1 MVVPE
6 AMNGTLAAEI
16 VVESNGGTR
25 RIAVRV
31 GLPDSTPEIP
41 APVAGMTG
49 MPGSEL
55 FRHLGRKIASYPMP
69 TRLLA
74 GVLGALAF
82 RALVLASGWIP
93 IGAGGASLLQPRLPA
108 LGRRVR
114 HPRPDRGRAQGQGG
128 RRGPPVRSDRG
139 RCRVGLVRSHG
150 RGGGLR
156 RRAHDRADPRS
167 LGLLTLGGGA
177 ALGGHR
183 RGRRGDHRLALPS
196 SRNIP
201 GGLAMRIRT
210 SDRGNPAAR
219 RPGAVEHGANP
230 RRHRQRP
237 TAASVAVTGV
247 SEKAFPRITVQF
259 EVKRG
264 DGSYLRDARRD
275 DFRVTEDGREIPVV
289 EFLAPVTSELIPTTL
304 VLVVDRSG
312 SMRNEDRIGGLKR
325 AVAAFLAKLPAGSRV
340 ALVSFASEVDRLSEF
355 TTDLAGV
362 REAVDGLEAD
372 GSTKFY
378 DAVARSLELLE
389 GESGRRAVL
398 ALTDGEDTA
407 SEATLDSVIASAKRL
422 GLPVYTLGLGREGEV
437 RSQELRLLADSTRG
451 QYYPARRADQLRAI
465 YEQIAERIGSGYVL
479 TYQTDRS
486 LPDGTLRP
494 IRVSYRGGRSSG
506 EAAVFIPGMVVP
518 AGGWSPLFL
527 GLATLLGALL
537 LLPPYLTR
545 RAVPR

>member
-1 MVVPE
+1 MTIRRLI
-6 AMNGTLAAEI
+6 AAILILAALAR
-16 VVESNGGTR
+16 SSMAQT
-25 RIAVRV
+25 
-31 GLPDSTPEIP
+31 P
-41 APVAGMTG
+41 AP
-49 MPGSEL
+49 
-55 FRHLGRKIASYPMP
+55 
-69 TRLLA
+69 
-74 GVLGALAF
+74 
-82 RALVLASGWIP
+82 
-93 IGAGGASLLQPRLPA
+93 Q
-108 LGRRVR
+108 
-114 HPRPDRGRAQGQGG
+114 
-128 RRGPPVRSDRG
+128 
-139 RCRVGLVRSHG
+139 
-150 RGGGLR
+150 
-156 RRAHDRADPRS
+156 
-167 LGLLTLGGGA
+167 A
-177 ALGGHR
+177 ATDG
-183 RGRRGDHRLALPS
+183 
-196 SRNIP
+196 
-201 GGLAMRIRT
+201 T
-210 SDRGNPAAR
+210 
-219 RPGAVEHGANP
+219 
-230 RRHRQRP
+230 
-237 TAASVAVTGV
+237 SVAVTGV

-275 DFRVTEDGREIPVV
+275 DFRVTEDGREVPVV
-289 EFLAPVTSELIPTTL
+289 EYLAPVTSELIPTTL

-325 AVAAFLAKLPAGSRV
+325 AVAAFLARLPAGSRV

-372 GSTKFY
+372 GSTRFY

-407 SEATLDSVIASAKRL
+407 SEATLDSVMDSAKRL

-437 RSQELRLLADSTRG
+437 RSQELQRLADSSRG

-479 TYQTDRS
+479 TYQTDRA

-527 GLATLLGALL
+527 GLAVLLGALL
-537 LLPPYLTR
+537 LLPPYLER
-545 RAVPR
+545 RSVPR